1 MILSGKEVARSVL
14 QSIRKRVDVLGIQP
28 GLAVI
33 QVGVDPASSIYVKR
47 KGARANKLG
56 FYSQTISLS
65 LDCTEEE
72 LLQEV
77 QKLNQD
83 PKIHG
88 ILVQLPLPKHLDE
101 QRVLEQISP
110 AKDVDG
116 FHAINAGLLSQ
127 GRGLLVPCTPKGVMH
142 ILQHYGF
149 ALSGMH
155 AVIVG
160 RSNIVGRPMAALLEQ
175 SNCTVTICHS
185 RTKDLPKHLKMADI
199 IVAAVGRPKMIIGE
213 WVKPG
218 AIVIDVGINRL
229 TDGSLCGDVDYASV
243 ESVAAAI
250 TPVPGGVGPM
260 TIATLMENTLLAAQR
275 IQER

>member
-1 MILSGKEVARSVL
+1 MILSGKEVARSLL
-14 QSIRKRVDVLGIQP
+14 QSIRQRMEEVEAQP

-56 FYSQTISLS
+56 FYSQTITLS
-65 LDCTEEE
+65 RDCTEEE

-77 QKLNQD
+77 HQLNED
-83 PKIHG
+83 SRIHG
-88 ILVQLPLPKHLDE
+88 ILVQLPLPKHLNE
-101 QRVLEQISP
+101 QKVLEHISP

-142 ILQHYGF
+142 ILRHYGF
-149 ALSGMH
+149 SLSGMH

-199 IVAAVGRPKMIIGE
+199 IVAAVGRANMIKGE

-229 TDGSLCGDVDYASV
+229 EDGSICGDVDYD
-243 ESVAAAI
+243 SVAPIASAI

-260 TIATLMENTLLAAQR
+260 TISTLMENTLLAAQR
-275 IQER
+275 IQEG